1 MKKIFFVFAVI
12 TTFAL
17 VSCGNSTTSNK
28 QPISDSIVKP
38 VAKSTT
44 DSLLN
49 MANQTAKGD
58 SLNPK
63 TATDSTKAQKK

>member
-1 MKKIFFVFAVI
+1 MKKIFFVFAV
-12 TTFAL
+12 TATFAL
-17 VSCGNSTTSNK
+17 VSCGNSTTDK
-28 QPISDSIVKP
+28 KPISDSIVKP

-58 SLNPK
+58 SLNSK
-63 TATDSTKAQKK
+63 TSVDSSKAQKK